1 MGLFSKRKSRS
12 AASAWSTDK
21 WKGLVSSVSKTSEMY
36 CEKFSA
42 AVASE
47 RASAAAHKAAGDVLR
62 AKAAAE
68 LALRNRSKVRAL
80 ARLATL
86 ADQLHM
92 RELKIPALGS
102 LQQLAEPARTEVV
115 SFIYAAGRLSVQPLT
130 EAVAMLRN
138 IFPDDVDDIKRGKYA
153 WPDFF
158 DTRLYDALTP
168 GPADDDLIENEL
180 LAATSDYPEYSANNN
195 IHAGMGNLTSSS
207 TTSPDNINVS
217 ASIPASIP
225 PSSGMFHSST
235 PSNLQPVSKIVAP
248 SLIIPPVNPA
258 VTHSKS
264 YTGSTMPTPSPPIV
278 AIGAPPRAATLPPN
292 HMLPRPWEENKV
304 PPPAPGG
311 WIQPSQ
317 AQPQQGAQGG
327 NFIDPDYLSSFQD
340 DDEALHQRYRDL
352 RTS

>member
-12 AASAWSTDK
+12 AASAWSTEK

-47 RASAAAHKAAGDVLR
+47 RASAAAHKAAGDHLR

-92 RELKIPALGS
+92 RELKITALSS
-102 LQQLAEPARTEVV
+102 LQHLPEPARTEVV
-115 SFIYAAGRLSVQPLT
+115 SFIYAAGRLSVLPLT

-180 LAATSDYPEYSANNN
+180 QAATSDYPEYSANSSAQNN
-195 IHAGMGNLTSSS
+195 AIGNLSSS
-207 TTSPDNINVS
+207 TTSPEILNI
-217 ASIPASIP
+217 PPSIP
-225 PSSGMFHSST
+225 PNSGMFHAAT
-235 PSNLQPVSKIVAP
+235 PSNLQPVPVPVQSKLVAP
-248 SLIIPPVNPA
+248 SLIIPPAKQPSI
-258 VTHSKS
+258 THASS
-264 YTGSTMPTPSPPIV
+264 YTASTMPTPSPPIV

-292 HMLPRPWEENKV
+292 HLLPRPWEQNEARADA
-304 PPPAPGG
+304 PTQPPASPMAG
-311 WIQPSQ
+311 SS
-317 AQPQQGAQGG
+317 
-327 NFIDPDYLSSFQD
+327 NFLSPDYSTTFED

-352 RTS
+352 RAS